1 MQDRNDRIITDLM
14 EQLIESGPDGMASAF
29 TTLLN
34 LAMRLEREQHLGAR
48 AYERTPERGGYANGY
63 KPKRLDTAAGTLTVQ
78 VPKSRGGDE
87 AFYPQ
92 APCSGRWNA
101 GGGPPA
107 PSCWPWR
114 RCTSKGCPRATW
126 RRACPGEGRG
136 HGRVRPRQPVLLA
149 GEPCRYHARRRSRRA
164 ALEAWRNRPLGQV
177 RYLFLDARY
186 EKMRVGGVVRD
197 AALFSAIGVDGEGRR
212 SVLGVSV
219 ALSEAEVHWRS
230 FLDDLV
236 RRGMRGVEFV
246 TSDHHPGLGAARKA
260 VLPGA
265 LWQRCQFHLAQ
276 NAIHHAP
283 TMAIRKRIGVELRA
297 VWNARDRVT
306 AETELDRLVKDYGDS
321 APKLA
326 RWLEQAIPEGLT
338 VFSLPEGHRR
348 RMRTANPIE
357 RAIQQEIKRRTRKI
371 RVFPNEASLERLA
384 TAILVEIDEE
394 WTSTTRTYINMENR
408 DG

>member
-1 MQDRNDRIITDLM
+1 
-14 EQLIESGPDGMASAF
+14 
-29 TTLLN
+29 
-34 LAMRLEREQHLGAR
+34 
-48 AYERTPERGGYANGY
+48 
-63 KPKRLDTAAGTLTVQ
+63 
-78 VPKSRGGDE
+78 
-87 AFYPQ
+87 
-92 APCSGRWNA
+92 
-101 GGGPPA
+101 
-107 PSCWPWR
+107 
-114 RCTSKGCPRATW
+114 
-126 RRACPGEGRG
+126 
-136 HGRVRPRQPVLLA
+136 
-149 GEPCRYHARRRSRRA
+149 
-164 ALEAWRNRPLGQV
+164 
-177 RYLFLDARY
+177 
-186 EKMRVGGVVRD
+186 MRVGGVVRD

-265 LWQRCQFHLAQ
+265 LWQRCRFHLAR

-326 RWLEQAIPEGLT
+326 RWLEQAIPDGLT